1 MPNYLKMELINAIL
15 ALRKRGWSK
24 RRIAR
29 ELNVDRHTV
38 RRYLRE
44 EAKSPAI
51 PTAGVCIPAGEP
63 PGENPPL
70 STAGNPQPETE
81 THPVST
87 AGPGAAE
94 SGASGGGAVQK
105 SSGRPSKCD
114 PHAEAIRLKLEQGLT
129 AQRIYQDL
137 VGEAQFQGSYEAVK
151 RFVQRLKAEA
161 PVPIQRIEVQ
171 PGEEVQVDFGSGA
184 PIVQADGKRRKTHV
198 FRMVLSY
205 SRKAFSQAV
214 LRQDTETFIRC
225 LESGFRSFGG
235 VTKTLN
241 LDNLKAAVLRADWHD
256 PELNPK
262 LESFCRHYGVALLP
276 CLPRRPEHKGKTE
289 SSIKHLKGNALKGR
303 TFTSVAAENVFL
315 ANWESTVA
323 DRRIHGTTRRQVA
336 ALFEEEKKALLPLP
350 PDLFPCFSEA
360 RRTVHRDAYVEV
372 EKAYYDV
379 PPEYIGR
386 IVWARWD
393 NRCVRI
399 FNQRWEQVGMH
410 AKLEPGQFTKV
421 KGIGGGAGSLE
432 QNISYWLR
440 RAGELG
446 QPCGDWA
453 QGLVEQ
459 RGPIAIRSLIGLVQL
474 TSDHSFKA
482 INQACACALSRG
494 AWRLRD
500 VRALLRQPQP
510 SVQTHFAFSQSHPLI
525 RNLAEY
531 GLFIRAQNL

>member
-1 MPNYLKMELINAIL
+1 MPNNLRMELINTIF
-15 ALRKRGWSK
+15 ALWERGWSK

-29 ELNVDRHTV
+29 ELDIDRQTV
-38 RRYLRE
+38 RKHLAAG
-44 EAKSPAI
+44 AKSSALS
-51 PTAGVCIPAGEP
+51 T
-63 PGENPPL
+63 PGASESAPGLLNENHPF
-70 STAGNPQPETE
+70 STAGNLASNIENHPLSISGSGVDGTTSAASLPET
-81 THPVST
+81 
-87 AGPGAAE
+87 
-94 SGASGGGAVQK
+94 
-105 SSGRPSKCD
+105 SGRPSKCAA
-114 PHAEAIRLKLEQGLT
+114 HAESIASKVAQGLT

-137 VGEAQFQGSYEAVK
+137 VVEVQFQGSYQAVK
-151 RFVQRLKAEA
+151 RFVRRLKAES

-171 PGEEVQVDFGSGA
+171 PGEEVQVDFGTGA
-184 PIVQADGKRRKTHV
+184 PLVHSDGKRRTTHV

-256 PELNPK
+256 PDLNPK

-289 SSIKHLKGNALKGR
+289 ASIKYLKSNALKGR
-303 TFTSVAAENVFL
+303 KFTSLTEQNAFL
-315 ANWESTVA
+315 AQWESTVA

-336 ALFEEEKKALLPLP
+336 ALFAEEKKALLPLP

-360 RRTVHRDAYVEV
+360 KRSVHRDAYVEV
-372 EKAYYDV
+372 EKSYYHLS
-379 PPEYIGR
+379 PEYIGR
-386 IVWARWD
+386 TVWARWD

-399 FNQRWEQVGMH
+399 FNQRWEQVIVH
-410 AKLEPGQFTKV
+410 TKLEPGQFTKV
-421 KGIGGGAGSLE
+421 KGIGGGAGTLE
-432 QNISYWLR
+432 QNISYWVR
-440 RAGELG
+440 RAGGLG

-453 QGLVEQ
+453 EGLVKQ

-474 TSDHSFKA
+474 TSEHSFTA
-482 INQACACALSRG
+482 INQACAYALARG

-500 VRALLRQPQP
+500 IRSLLQQPP
-510 SVQTHFAFSQSHPLI
+510 PAPQTQFAFTQNHPLI
-525 RNLAEY
+525 RNMAEY
-531 GLFIRAQNL
+531 GLFIRARNV

>member
-29 ELNVDRHTV
+29 ELNIDRHTV

-44 EAKSPAI
+44 DAKSPAI
-51 PTAGVCIPAGEP
+51 PIPGDSASPAEAPEETPPRPTAGDSRSET
-63 PGENPPL
+63 ENHPL
-70 STAGNPQPETE
+70 ST
-81 THPVST
+81 
-87 AGPGAAE
+87 PGSAAP
-94 SGASGGGAVQK
+94 GRCGLGDGAVQK

-114 PHAEAIRLKLEQGLT
+114 PHAEAIRVKLEQGLT

-137 VGEAQFQGSYEAVK
+137 AGEVQFQGSYQSVK
-151 RFVQRLKAEA
+151 RFVQRMKAES
-161 PVPIQRIEVQ
+161 PVPIQRMEVQ
-171 PGEEVQVDFGSGA
+171 PGEEVQVDFGTGA
-184 PIVQADGKRRKTHV
+184 PIVQPDGKRRKTHV
-198 FRMVLSY
+198 FRMVLSC

-235 VTKTLN
+235 VAKTLN

-276 CLPRRPEHKGKTE
+276 CLPRRPQHKGKTE
-289 SSIKHLKGNALKGR
+289 SSIKYLKSNALKGR
-303 TFTSVAAENVFL
+303 TFTSLAEQNAFL
-315 ANWESTVA
+315 ASWESTVA
-323 DRRIHGTTRRQVA
+323 DQRIHGTTRRQVA
-336 ALFEEEKKALLPLP
+336 ALFAEEKKALLPLP
-350 PDLFPCFSEA
+350 PDLFPCFAEA
-360 RRTVHRDAYVEV
+360 KRNVHRDAYVEV
-372 EKAYYDV
+372 QKAFYHV

-386 IVWARWD
+386 TVWARWD

-399 FNQRWEQVGMH
+399 FNQRWEQVCLH
-410 AKLEPGQFTKV
+410 TRLEPGRFTEV

-446 QPCGDWA
+446 QPCGAWA
-453 QGLVEQ
+453 QGLVEH
-459 RGPIAIRSLIGLVQL
+459 RGPIAIRSLMGLVHL
-474 TSDHSFKA
+474 TSNHSFKA
-482 INQACACALSRG
+482 LNQACACALSRG

-500 VRALLRQPQP
+500 VRALLAQPQP

>member
-29 ELNVDRHTV
+29 ELNIDRQTA
-38 RRYLRE
+38 RRYLR
-44 EAKSPAI
+44 ADSKSPTLSTSGENPGA
-51 PTAGVCIPAGEP
+51 AEP
-63 PGENPPL
+63 PGQNHPL
-70 STAGNPQPETE
+70 STAGNLPPETQN
-81 THPVST
+81 HPLST
-87 AGPGAAE
+87 LGTSAAQN
-94 SGASGGGAVQK
+94 ASSKIDPAHR
-105 SSGRPSKCD
+105 SSGRPSKCQA
-114 PHAEAIRLKLEQGLT
+114 HAQCIRLKREQGLT

-137 VGEAQFQGSYEAVK
+137 VEEVQFSGSYQAVK
-151 RFVQRLKAEA
+151 RFVQRLNVEA
-161 PVPIQRIEVQ
+161 PVPIERMEVQ
-171 PGEEVQVDFGSGA
+171 PGEEVQVDFGTGA
-184 PIVQADGKRRKTHV
+184 PILQADGKRRTTHV

-225 LESGFRSFGG
+225 LESGFRQFGG

-256 PELNPK
+256 PQLNPK
-262 LESFCRHYGVALLP
+262 LESFCGHYGVALLP

-289 SSIKHLKGNALKGR
+289 SSIKYLKSNALQGR
-303 TFTSVAAENVFL
+303 KFTSLAEQNAFL

-323 DRRIHGTTRRQVA
+323 DQRIHGTTRRQVA
-336 ALFEEEKKALLPLP
+336 ALFAEEKKALLPLP
-350 PDLFPCFSEA
+350 PDLFPCFVEA
-360 RRTVHRDAYVEV
+360 KRTVHRDAYVEV
-372 EKAYYDV
+372 DKSYYHV

-386 IVWARWD
+386 ILWARWD
-393 NRCVRI
+393 NHCVRL
-399 FNQRWEQVGMH
+399 FNQRWEQVRMH
-410 AKLEPGQFTKV
+410 AKLQPGQFTKV

-432 QNISYWLR
+432 QNIAYWLR

-446 QPCGDWA
+446 QPCADWA
-453 QGLVEQ
+453 QGLVQQ
-459 RGPIAIRSLIGLVQL
+459 RGPIAIRSLMGLVHL
-474 TSDHSFKA
+474 SSEHSCKA

-500 VRALLRQPQP
+500 IRTLLGQPQP
-510 SVQTHFAFSQSHPLI
+510 SVQTHFSFARSHPLI

-531 GLFIRAQNL
+531 GLFIRTQNL

>member
-29 ELNVDRHTV
+29 ELNIDRHTV
-38 RRYLRE
+38 RRYLRDDS
-44 EAKSPAI
+44 KSPTISTPGDSADSVEQ
-51 PTAGVCIPAGEP
+51 PT
-63 PGENPPL
+63 ENPPL
-70 STAGNPQPETE
+70 STAG
-81 THPVST
+81 S
-87 AGPGAAE
+87 AAADGGG
-94 SGASGGGAVQK
+94 SGDGAVQK
-105 SSGRPSKCD
+105 SAGRPSKCD
-114 PHAEAIRLKLEQGLT
+114 PHAEAIRLKLDQGLT

-137 VGEAQFQGSYEAVK
+137 VGEVQFQGSYQAVK
-151 RFVQRLKAEA
+151 RFVQRLKAES

-171 PGEEVQVDFGSGA
+171 PGEEVQVDFGTGA
-184 PIVQADGKRRKTHV
+184 PLVQTDGRRRKTHV

-289 SSIKHLKGNALKGR
+289 ASIKYLKSNALKGR
-303 TFTSVAAENVFL
+303 TFTSLAEENIFL

-323 DRRIHGTTRRQVA
+323 DQRIHGTTRRQVA
-336 ALFEEEKKALLPLP
+336 ALFAEEKKALLPLP
-350 PDLFPCFSEA
+350 PDLFPCFAEA

-372 EKAYYDV
+372 QKAFYHV

-393 NRCVRI
+393 NHCVRI
-399 FNQRWEQVGMH
+399 FNQRWEQVRMH
-410 AKLEPGQFTKV
+410 TKLEPGQFTKV
-421 KGIGGGAGSLE
+421 KGIGGGASSLE

-459 RGPIAIRSLIGLVQL
+459 RGPIAIRSLMGLVHL

-500 VRALLRQPQP
+500 VRALLGQAAP
-510 SVQTHFAFSQSHPLI
+510 SVQTHFAFAQRHPLI

>member
-15 ALRKRGWSK
+15 ALQKRGWSK

-44 EAKSPAI
+44 ESKSPTI
-51 PTAGVCIPAGEP
+51 STAGDGIPAGEP

-70 STAGNPQPETE
+70 STAGNLRPQIE
-81 THPVST
+81 THGVSS
-87 AGPGAAE
+87 PGSAAAE
-94 SGASGGGAVQK
+94 SGESKAEAVPR

-114 PHAEAIRLKLEQGLT
+114 PHAEAIRRKLEQGLT

-137 VGEAQFQGSYEAVK
+137 VDEVQFQGSYEAVK

-161 PVPIQRIEVQ
+161 PAPIQRIEVQ

-184 PIVQADGKRRKTHV
+184 PIVQPDGKRRKTHV

-235 VTKTLN
+235 VAKTLN

-276 CLPRRPEHKGKTE
+276 CLPRRPQHKGKTE
-289 SSIKHLKGNALKGR
+289 ASIKYLKSNALKGR
-303 TFTSVAAENVFL
+303 TFTSLAEQNVFL

-323 DRRIHGTTRRQVA
+323 DQRIHGTTRRQVA
-336 ALFEEEKKALLPLP
+336 TLFAEEKKALLPLP
-350 PDLFPCFSEA
+350 PDLFPCFAEA
-360 RRTVHRDAYVEV
+360 RRSVHRDAYIEV
-372 EKAYYDV
+372 KKAFYHV

-393 NRCVRI
+393 NHSVRI
-399 FNQRWEQVGMH
+399 FNQRWEQVCLH
-410 AKLEPGQFTKV
+410 TKLEPGQFTKV

-446 QPCGDWA
+446 QPCRDWA
-453 QGLVEQ
+453 QGLVEH
-459 RGPIAIRSLIGLVQL
+459 RGPIAIRSLMGLVQL

-500 VRALLRQPQP
+500 VRALLGQPAP
-510 SVQTHFAFSQSHPLI
+510 SVQTHFGFAQSHPLI

-531 GLFIRAQNL
+531 GVFIRTQNL